1 MFTKTSDNFVYEYIK
16 SSLQNNN
23 NTDLTVQIGV
33 VMWVPLMDTQQFFI
47 KAPARSIITKYEQG
61 GENN

>member
-1 MFTKTSDNFVYEYIK
+1 MFTNSSDNFVCISEGPF
-16 SSLQNNN
+16 QNDN

>member
-23 NTDLTVQIGV
+23 DTDLTVQIGV
-33 VMWVPLMDTQQFFI
+33 VMWVPLMDTQ
-47 KAPARSIITKYEQG
+47 
-61 GENN
+61 